1 MNAVL
6 RWSFV
11 HVVSA
16 GNIYAQYRRSILC
29 LYHSDHSD
37 LPHGFEDLFIRL
49 ARLAFEG
56 ETEQSVDD
64 DAILEQLRLL
74 KIRFPIPVD
83 E

>member
-6 RWSFV
+6 RCSFV

-29 LYHSDHSD
+29 LYHSDLRHS
-37 LPHGFEDLFIRL
+37 FEDLFIRL

-64 DAILEQLRLL
+64 DAYSNSGS
-74 KIRFPIPVD
+74 FSNPVPHPGTNKQI
-83 E
+83 

>member
-1 MNAVL
+1 
-6 RWSFV
+6 
-11 HVVSA
+11 
-16 GNIYAQYRRSILC
+16 
-29 LYHSDHSD
+29 
-37 LPHGFEDLFIRL
+37 LFIRL

>member
-1 MNAVL
+1 MNTVL

-16 GNIYAQYRRSILC
+16 GNIYAQYRRSLLC
-29 LYHSDHSD
+29 LYHSD

-64 DAILEQLRLL
+64 DAILEQRRLL
-74 KIRFPIPVD
+74 KIPFRIRVD

>member
-29 LYHSDHSD
+29 LYHSD
-37 LPHGFEDLFIRL
+37 PRHGFEDLFIRL